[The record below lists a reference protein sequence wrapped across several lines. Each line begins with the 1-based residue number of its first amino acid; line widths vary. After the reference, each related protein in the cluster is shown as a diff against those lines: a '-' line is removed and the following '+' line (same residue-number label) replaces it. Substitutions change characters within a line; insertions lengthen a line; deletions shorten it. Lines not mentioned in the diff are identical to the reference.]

1 MAILLHS
8 IGKQRNNKSNSRMNL
23 KPITPC
29 LWFDTQA
36 EDAAK
41 LYTSIFPNSKI
52 ENISRFGK
60 EGFEIHGM
68 KEGTVMAVNFQI
80 NGQPFMALNG
90 GPMFKFTEAVSF
102 QVFCNTQEEIDYYW
116 NKLTQGGEES
126 QCGWLKDKFGLSW
139 QIVPSILSKLLSDP
153 TKAGRVTNAFLQMK
167 KFDIEKL
174 MNA

>member
-1 MAILLHS
+1 
-8 IGKQRNNKSNSRMNL
+8 MNL

-41 LYTSIFPNSKI
+41 LYTLIFPNSKI

-102 QVFCNTQEEIDYYW
+102 QVFCDTQEEIDYYW